1 MSDTNSSGA
10 QITWLIIRPFF
21 VATAPSRLL
30 GVFGAV
36 PRYDSG
42 DMGADAEIPSMNW
55 AQMQPE
61 LAPVETLE
69 YGRFWRNEVFGDWIL
84 PKLYCCPTARS

>member
-1 MSDTNSSGA
+1 M
-10 QITWLIIRPFF
+10 
-21 VATAPSRLL
+21 ATAPSRLL

-61 LAPVETLE
+61 LAPVETRVWALLE
-69 YGRFWRNEVFGDWIL
+69 ERGIWRLAPSKVVLFSNCAQLIIIL
-84 PKLYCCPTARS
+84 TFVAAR